1 MGRIAYVF
9 AGQGDQYPGMGK
21 NIWDRYDI
29 AKDVYKMCDKIRP
42 GTSKQCFEG
51 TEEELKQTD
60 NTQPCLFA
68 MELAAAKVLLDKGIK
83 PDVVAGFS
91 LGEVT
96 AAAFAGIVDERSGF
110 KLVCRRGELMQ
121 RAAEQFD
128 TFMAAVV
135 KLSNEQVE
143 SICDRYENVY
153 PVNYNCPGQVTVSG
167 LTSQMADFSADVRTA
182 GGRAIPLKVKGA
194 FHSPFMKEAAE
205 SFAGELRKCTSLN
218 NTAGT
223 QITLYS
229 DVTAQPYTDDIVE
242 LLSKQICS
250 PVRWEQIIRNMIA
263 DGVDTFVEIGP
274 GKTLSNMIK
283 KIDASVSVTDAGCY
297 IEDSVK

>member
-121 RAAEQFD
+121 RAAEQFN

-167 LTSQMADFSADVRTA
+167 LTSQMADFSADVREA

-218 NTAGT
+218 NTGGT

-229 DVTAQPYTDDIVE
+229 DVTAQPYTDDIVK
-242 LLSKQICS
+242 LLSSQICS

>member
-143 SICDRYENVY
+143 SICDRYENIY

-167 LTSQMADFSADVRTA
+167 LTSQMADFSADVRKA

-218 NTAGT
+218 NTGGT

-229 DVTAQPYTDDIVE
+229 DVTAQPYTDDIVK
-242 LLSKQICS
+242 LLSNQICS